1 MELLVKNV
9 RIIDWQQDKRA
20 DIYINNGVIQNI
32 GQDLQYDCNTIDGE
46 GRIILPSFIDL
57 HCHFRDPGFTYKEDL
72 ESGCRAAVKGGY
84 TAVNLMANTNPVCS
98 SMETVNY
105 VLEKSKELGL
115 IDVHQAV
122 SITKN
127 FDGCDISHLR
137 KLSNNV
143 RCISDDGKG
152 VQSSKAMYDAMLLA
166 KELKLTVMCHEEV
179 QEFINVDTRLSENLM
194 TIRDITIADTVKGR
208 LHLCH
213 VSTKEAMEAIINA
226 KKKGDNITCEVAP
239 HHIALTGEKTYRV
252 NPPIRERE
260 DVEFLIDAIKEG
272 YVDGIGTDHAPH
284 SEEDKKKGSPGISG
298 IETAFSVC
306 YSKLVREGH
315 ISLNKLSEIMSKG
328 PAEILGF
335 NKGQI
340 ALGYDGDFTL
350 VDIEKKYKVDAS
362 SFRSKGKN
370 TPFDGMELYGVV
382 LKTIKG
388 GKIVYDADS
397 L

>member
-1 MELLVKNV
+1 MELLIRNV
-9 RIIDWQQDKRA
+9 RIIDWQQDRKA
-20 DIYINNGVIQNI
+20 DIYINNGKIEIV
-32 GQDLQYDCNTIDGE
+32 GQDLQYDCKILNGE

-72 ESGCRAAVKGGY
+72 KSGCRAAVRGGY

-105 VLEKSKELGL
+105 VLEKSKKIGL
-115 IDVHQAV
+115 VDIHQSV

-127 FDGCDISHLR
+127 SDGKDISHL
-137 KLSNNV
+137 KELEKSV

-152 VQSSKAMYDAMLLA
+152 VQSSKVMYDAMLLA
-166 KELKLTVMCHEEV
+166 KKLGLTVMCHEETE
-179 QEFINVDTRLSENLM
+179 EFINVDTRLSENLM
-194 TIRDITIADTVKGR
+194 TIRDIIIAAAVGGR

-226 KKKGDNITCEVAP
+226 KKKGFNITCEVTP
-239 HHIALTGEKTYRV
+239 HHIALTGEKTYKV
-252 NPPIRERE
+252 NPPVREKE
-260 DVEFLIDAIKEG
+260 DAEFLIAAIKNG

-306 YSKLVREGH
+306 YSKLVKEGY
-315 ISLNKLSEIMSKG
+315 ITLNKLSEIMSKR

-340 ALGYDGDFTL
+340 APGYDADFTI
-350 VDIEKKYKVDAS
+350 VDTESKYKVDVS
-362 SFRSKGKN
+362 DFRSRGKN
-370 TPFDGMELYGVV
+370 TPFNGMELYGIV

-388 GKIVYDADS
+388 GKIVYEK
-397 L
+397 

>member
-115 IDVHQAV
+115 LDVHQAV

-127 FDGCDISHLR
+127 FDGKDISHLR

-260 DVEFLIDAIKEG
+260 DVEFLIDAIKGG

-306 YSKLVREGH
+306 YSKLVKEGH
-315 ISLNKLSEIMSKG
+315 ISLNKLSEIMSKR

-340 ALGYDGDFTL
+340 ALGYDGDLTL
-350 VDIEKKYKVDAS
+350 VDIEKKYKVEAS

-370 TPFDGMELYGVV
+370 TPFDGMELYGAII
-382 LKTIKG
+382 KTIKG